1 MTSTA
6 AVFDETYYLT
16 NNADVVLAI
25 SQGQFANALDHYN
38 SFGGKELRQPN
49 ATFNPSYYAINNAD
63 VLSAVSSGGFA
74 NVFAHYQEFGETEGR
89 GPSTDFAGFSETGYL
104 AANADVAAAVTA
116 GQFASGLDHFITFGQ
131 GESREGSG
139 VTADATV
146 GASSAL
152 TTGIDSIT
160 GSSGTDIIA
169 GQMDATAALNTIG
182 LLDSIDGG
190 AGSLDSLT
198 VTNTT
203 ANAVNTQL
211 TASNVTNVEIFNY
224 SATGG
229 GNLDFDTAGSATTFN
244 LTVLGASDFSDVR
257 TSDTVN
263 IANGGGTM
271 DSTVTYNGTNVAN
284 AADAH
289 TISMSSVTA
298 GADLTLS
305 GAVETVTLDV
315 NGASSFADL
324 ELDATTTTANIDLAG
339 NLVAT
344 QFNAAGATT
353 VTVTG
358 SGNFTALATG
368 NNTDNDFDAM
378 TTFNAAASTGVM
390 TVLFNDATNATITTG
405 SAADVIDM
413 TSVLTNG
420 DTIDLGAGEDTLR
433 VDLASL
439 TAGTTDLSIS
449 NVETLRLDGIN
460 TGGAIQMDNLAF
472 NQVRFDDAGAA
483 NADGGTI
490 TLTDTATAIT
500 AFNFTG
506 GAIANDDLFFSPVTV
521 DYDTTTDVAE
531 ATFTFSNGGVA
542 ADDMTM
548 GAITAANVDKIS
560 IVASDIGSA
569 AADELTIAE
578 IDGDSATDIAFTSS
592 GELIITDIDGTVVD
606 TLDFS
611 NATGGVNATLT
622 DSATAVTVTMA
633 AGNDTFE
640 VTDAAAAI
648 TIDLG
653 AGNDTFVSDNAADTI
668 TTGTGVD
675 TIRFTGAITDA
686 NNVVTD
692 YNAASGGDLIDF
704 AANAAND
711 GGAGLSDT
719 ETMTISQ
726 DDILVAGLT
735 IIDNSQAAIAN
746 ADSLSLANII
756 DRLNDLGDD
765 NIAGAGDSI
774 VSMEASD
781 DDNYVAI
788 SDGTDTAIVLVVD
801 ANGDDSIIETGDV
814 TIIATLQSVGSAG
827 SLTAANFAD
836 FL

>member
-6 AVFDETYYLT
+6 ASFDSTYYLT

-25 SQGQFANALDHYN
+25 SQGNFANGLDHYN
-38 SFGGKELRQPN
+38 QFGGKELRQPN
-49 ATFNPSYYAINNAD
+49 VTFNPSYYAINNTD
-63 VLSAVSSGGFA
+63 VLSAVSAGGFT
-74 NVFAHYQEFGETEGR
+74 NVFAHYQEFGEAESR
-89 GPSTDFAGFSETGYL
+89 GPSTEFAGFNATTYL

-116 GQFASGLDHFITFGQ
+116 GSFASALDHFITFGQ
-131 GESREGSG
+131 AEERTGTSITE
-139 VTADATV
+139 DATV
-146 GASSAL
+146 GTSAAL
-152 TTGIDSIT
+152 TTGIDTIT
-160 GSSGTDIIA
+160 GTSGVDIA
-169 GQMDATAALNTIG
+169 SGQMDATAALNTIG
-182 LLDSIDGG
+182 LLDSVNGG

-198 VTNTT
+198 ITNTT

-257 TSDTVN
+257 TTDTVT
-263 IANGGGTM
+263 IANGGSSM
-271 DSTVTYNGTNVAN
+271 DSTVTYNATNVDN
-284 AADAH
+284 NADAH
-289 TISMSSVTA
+289 TIAMTSVTA
-298 GADLTLS
+298 GADLTLV

-324 ELDATTTTANIDLAG
+324 EFATTTTSVNLDLAA

-358 SGNFTALATG
+358 AGNFTALATG
-368 NNTDNDFDAM
+368 NNTDNDFDAV
-378 TTFNAAASTGVM
+378 TTFNAGASTGVM
-390 TVLFNDATNATITTG
+390 TVLFNDAVNTTITTG
-405 SAADVIDM
+405 SGADVIDM

-420 DTIDLGAGEDTLR
+420 DTIDLGAGDDTLR
-433 VDLASL
+433 ADIASL
-439 TAGTTDLSIS
+439 TAGSTDLSIS

-460 TGGAIQMDNLAF
+460 TSGAIQLDNVALS
-472 NQVRFDDAGAA
+472 QVRFDDAGAA
-483 NADGGTI
+483 NADGGVI
-490 TLTDTATAIT
+490 TLTDIATTIT

-506 GAIANDDLFFSPVTV
+506 GGIANDDLFFSPVTV
-521 DYDTTTDVAE
+521 DYDTTTDVTE
-531 ATFTFSNGGVA
+531 ATFTFSNGGTA

-548 GAITAANVDKIS
+548 GAITAANVDKVS

-578 IDGDSATDIAFTSS
+578 IDADSATDVAFTST

-611 NATGGVNATLT
+611 NASGGVNATLS
-622 DSATAVTVTMA
+622 DSATAVTVTMG

-653 AGNDTFVSDNAADTI
+653 AGNDTFISDNAVDTI

-675 TIRFTGAITDA
+675 TIQFTGAIADDSNVITDF
-686 NNVVTD
+686 
-692 YNAASGGDLIDF
+692 NAASGGDVIDF
-704 AANAAND
+704 TASAAND
-711 GGAGLSDT
+711 GGAALTTT
-719 ETMTISQ
+719 ETLTISA
-726 DDILVAGLT
+726 DDILEAGLT

-765 NIAGAGDSI
+765 NIAGAGDDI
-774 VSMEASD
+774 VSMEASN

-801 ANGDDSIIETGDV
+801 ANGDDVIIETGDV
-814 TIIATLQSVGSAG
+814 TIIATLQGVSSAG
-827 SLTAANFAD
+827 TLSATNFAD